1 MDWATFIYATA
12 VALVSVLLF
21 TLAPMMEANK
31 LDLTGHLRKC
41 LVQVQPVW
49 PAAKCAERWLWP
61 KLFWHWGPGAGR
73 VVVKVIVEPFQRK
86 SGI

>member
-31 LDLTGHLRKC
+31 LDLTGSLKEMSGSSSTS
-41 LVQVQPVW
+41 L
-49 PAAKCAERWLWP
+49 
-61 KLFWHWGPGAGR
+61 AGR
-73 VVVKVIVEPFQRK
+73 KMRRALVVA
-86 SGI
+86 